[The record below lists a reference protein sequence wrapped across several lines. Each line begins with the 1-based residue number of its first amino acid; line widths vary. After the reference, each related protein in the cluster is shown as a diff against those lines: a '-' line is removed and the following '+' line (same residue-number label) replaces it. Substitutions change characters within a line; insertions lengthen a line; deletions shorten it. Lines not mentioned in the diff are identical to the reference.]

1 MKVQL
6 MVLME
11 ALVHQRK
18 VLSINFSKA
27 NTKFFLSLHYN
38 ADNSY
43 LFVNGKEIFKLK
55 PTMKKLTFDINFVSE
70 VYRMD
75 LVLLHLEKYL

>member
-43 LFVNGKEIFKLK
+43 LFVNGKEIFKFK
-55 PTMKKLTFDINFVSE
+55 ANNENINFPHQFCLGSI
-70 VYRMD
+70 
-75 LVLLHLEKYL
+75 